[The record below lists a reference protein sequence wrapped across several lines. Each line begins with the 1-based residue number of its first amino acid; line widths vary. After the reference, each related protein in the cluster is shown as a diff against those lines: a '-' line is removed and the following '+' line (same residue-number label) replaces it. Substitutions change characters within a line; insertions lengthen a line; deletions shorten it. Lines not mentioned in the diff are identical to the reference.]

1 VVRSPQAARLKEQL
15 AENGIEATEV
25 GEGELRVATPPERVG
40 EVAASAGIVLHE
52 LRTEGATLEEVF
64 LGLTSEAQP

>member
-1 VVRSPQAARLKEQL
+1 MAAE
-15 AENGIEATEV
+15 
-25 GEGELRVATPPERVG
+25 
-40 EVAASAGIVLHE
+40 AGIVLHE